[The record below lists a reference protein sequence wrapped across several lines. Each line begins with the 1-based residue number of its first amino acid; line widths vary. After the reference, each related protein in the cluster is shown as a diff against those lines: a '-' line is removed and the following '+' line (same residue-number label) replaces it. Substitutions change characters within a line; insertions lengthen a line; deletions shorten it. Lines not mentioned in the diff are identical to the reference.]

1 MLTIATSM
9 DALTQRTLLESGLD
23 GRFKFHDI
31 NDAISNPDI
40 AEECE
45 GIWVTLFPLV
55 DESLLKYF
63 PKLKFVASPTT
74 GLTHIDVELLKSR
87 KIELFSL
94 QGQSDFLKGIS
105 ATPEFAWG
113 LMLSVWRKIPLSAS
127 QYDGDTS
134 IRTRFSSR
142 QLRGRNVGILGF
154 GRVGKYLFKYA
165 NAFEMKT
172 HFYDPYI
179 STNNSDDFP
188 SASNS
193 LEELLENSD
202 IVFVSASV
210 RKSEYSRYPLLNKE
224 NISYL
229 KKDSIVINISRGILV
244 DENELAKALREE
256 RIFGIGTDV
265 LLREELDNVSDELSP
280 LEIARNDGLN
290 VIITPHLAGMC
301 DDAFFKCCEN
311 IARQIIQSK

>member
-9 DALTQRTLLESGLD
+9 DALTQRTLLESGFE
-23 GRFKFHDI
+23 GHFKFHDI
-31 NDAISNPDI
+31 KDAISNPDI
-40 AEECE
+40 AEKCE

-55 DESLLKYF
+55 DESLLNSF

-74 GLTHIDVELLKSR
+74 GLTHIDVELLKSK

-127 QYDGDTS
+127 QFDGDTS
-134 IRTRFSSR
+134 IRTRFSSK
-142 QLRGRNVGILGF
+142 QLRGRNVGIIGF
-154 GRVGKYLFKYA
+154 GRVGKYLYKYA

-172 HFYDPYI
+172 LFYDPYI
-179 STNNSDDFP
+179 STNQSDDFP
-188 SASNS
+188 GATNS
-193 LEELLENSD
+193 LKELLEISD
-202 IVFVSASV
+202 IVFVAASV
-210 RKSEYSRYPLLNKE
+210 QKSEYSRYPLLNKE
-224 NISYL
+224 TIPCL
-229 KKDSIVINISRGILV
+229 KKGSIVINISRGILV
-244 DENELAKALREE
+244 DENELAMALREE
-256 RIFGIGTDV
+256 NIFGIGTDV
-265 LLREELDNVSDELSP
+265 LLREELDNVSKELSP

-290 VIITPHLAGMC
+290 VLITPHLAGMC

-311 IARQIIQSK
+311 IAQQIVLS